1 MPGGAAVAVPYTLGE
16 ILYTGSGTALVAA
29 SAPPHLL
36 GRALARWELSSGV
49 GRAAAPAVLTALLAS
64 GPGLLWGA
72 LAVTTAVGALAMLR
86 LGPTE

>member
-1 MPGGAAVAVPYTLGE
+1 MPGVAAVAVLYTLGE

-49 GRAAAPAVLTALLAS
+49 GRAAVLTALLAS